1 MDKVIEIL
9 NDIKSGV
16 DYKTETA
23 LVDNSVLD
31 SFDIVQLVTRLNDEF
46 DIEIDSDE
54 ILPANFNSADAI
66 WKMVQRLQD

>member
-9 NDIKSGV
+9 NDIKSGI
-16 DYKTETA
+16 DYKTESA

-54 ILPANFNSADAI
+54 IIPANFNSADAI